1 MANSLVECHAG
12 RHYPDRPLA
21 FQWHGKRLEV
31 EEVERQWR
39 SQEAARTS
47 PILYH
52 YLVHTAEGR
61 FHLTY
66 DSISDTWEIAG
77 PGR

>member
-1 MANSLVECHAG
+1 MADRLVECHAG

-21 FQWHGKRLEV
+21 FRWEGHRLEV

-39 SQEAARTS
+39 SQEAARSS

-52 YLVHTAEGR
+52 YLVRTAEGR

-66 DSISDTWEIAG
+66 DSDADCWQIVRDG
-77 PGR
+77 